1 MNKLVETKVF
11 LDLLGQFF
19 DYLEENYT
27 MFKSD
32 LILTRM
38 TTNLLIKSNPRL
50 VVEQFMDYMLPY
62 SEHITECNDSFFLN
76 FDNLINQD
84 TPKNNIMFATRIK
97 SIWIAKG
104 TTDNEKARIWLFFQ
118 RLLKAGKRAI

>member
-1 MNKLVETKVF
+1 
-11 LDLLGQFF
+11 
-19 DYLEENYT
+19 

>member
-11 LDLLGQFF
+11 FDLLGQFF

>member
-38 TTNLLIKSNPRL
+38 PTNLLIKSNPRL

>member
-1 MNKLVETKVF
+1 MNKLVEIKVF